1 VLVLAIMGI
10 FAALA
15 APRYG
20 RASTRYRADLAAQRI
35 AADLRWAQA
44 CAKAASAPRTVSF
57 STAAQ
62 QYQVL
67 GVPSPDGVAG
77 DYTVSLS
84 AEPYRAD
91 LVSVSFAT
99 GPQIVFDGW
108 GVPDG
113 GGTVVVAAGTQQK
126 TVTVAAGT
134 GRATVQ

>member
-1 VLVLAIMGI
+1 MLAIMGV

-20 RASTRYRADLAAQRI
+20 LASARYRADLTAQRI
-35 AADLRWAQA
+35 VADLRWAQA

-57 STAAQ
+57 STAAK
-62 QYQVL
+62 QYQLL

-77 DYTVSLS
+77 DYTISLS
-84 AEPYRAD
+84 AEPYRAE
-91 LVSVSFAT
+91 LVSVSFVT

-113 GGTVVVAAGTQQK
+113 GGTVKIAAGAQQR
-126 TVTVAAGT
+126 TVAVAAGT
-134 GRATVQ
+134 GKATVQ